1 MRDAETRKE
10 RRARKRAA
18 KPSFSARMKSRGKE
32 AMHLG
37 NTLVRE
43 PREFPNAT
51 LAVVRKSFRTLWKA
65 RGGGF
70 YACGFVITFVFL
82 EVRMFIG
89 EFIEAE
95 SIGDFFGEQIFE
107 MLFKFLGESIQNT
120 VYAFIW
126 PVRFFEYRQPW
137 GLLTLGALYL
147 LFAYILKEPIERW
160 LFHDDVKPG
169 DVPGA

>member
-10 RRARKRAA
+10 KRARKRAA
-18 KPSFSARMKSRGKE
+18 KPSFSQRMKNRGAE
-32 AMHLG
+32 AMNLG

-43 PREFPNAT
+43 PRAFPHVA
-51 LAVVRKSFRTLWKA
+51 LDMARKSFRTIWKA

-82 EVRMFIG
+82 EIRMFVNEIVGAESVG
-89 EFIEAE
+89 EFF
-95 SIGDFFGEQIFE
+95 SEQIFE

-137 GLLTLGALYL
+137 GLLTLGVMYL
-147 LFAYILKEPIERW
+147 VFAYILKKPMERT
-160 LFHDDVKPG
+160 LAFS
-169 DVPGA
+169 